1 MNYINFNYDYN
12 NLLNY
17 KTNKLCL
24 DHMIY
29 AFNDK
34 YHNNLSQDLCYEYI
48 NIHYTENL
56 NGIYHDIIHE
66 LYCLKRHGLKIS
78 IDKTIDKLLNKRKEK
93 FKR

>member
-34 YHNNLSQDLCYEYI
+34 YHNNLSYDLWYEYI
-48 NIHYTENL
+48 KLHYTESLDN
-56 NGIYHDIIHE
+56 IYHEIIKE
-66 LYCLKRHGLKIS
+66 LSCLINHGLKIS
-78 IDKTIDKLLNKRKEK
+78 LDTTVYTLLN
-93 FKR
+93 

>member
-1 MNYINFNYDYN
+1 MNYINFNYGYN

-34 YHNNLSQDLCYEYI
+34 YHNNLSQDLWYEYI
-48 NIHYTENL
+48 NIHYTENF
-56 NGIYHDIIHE
+56 NGNYHDILQE

-78 IDKTIDKLLNKRKEK
+78 IDKLLINY
-93 FKR
+93 